1 MAIIILPLLTAA
13 RIKAAL
19 KTSASLYGTTLEAI
33 TISRRARKIPA
44 VAARNA
50 AIQGLREMGY
60 SYALLADKFD
70 YRVASIAHLVGS
82 RMPEDTDEELFAAI
96 KEAVTTGRAVVLR
109 GETSAK
115 PPRHGKYIFSPPTN
129 KGPIPMPSPDRRVTA
144 GDLMQQRADQEQR
157 VKRIRQLEDDYLS
170 GRYPNASSRG
180 L

>member
-1 MAIIILPLLTAA
+1 MAIIILPLLTVA

-33 TISRRARKIPA
+33 TATRRVRKSPA
-44 VAARNA
+44 GAARNA

-60 SYALLADKFD
+60 AYALLADKFD

-109 GETSAK
+109 GAGEK